1 MAAQKKKWYQQMSF
15 WTGITAIATGAGGLA
30 TATMD
35 PATAIQTIIGGFAV
49 IFVRRA
55 VESNGPTQ

>member
-1 MAAQKKKWYQQMSF
+1 MATKKKRWYEQMSF

-30 TATMD
+30 TQTMD
-35 PATAIQTIIGGFAV
+35 MATAIQTIIGGFAV

-55 VESNGPTQ
+55 VEEAKTKE